1 MGASSPQFL
10 ILIPRLFLTRLLELG
25 VLSHFPLHSF
35 IIRYLLF
42 TSLVPTEHISGT
54 MSGALN
60 AGSHFSQNNFS
71 VRSVILQKR
80 KSRLSERPNSF
91 SSFMVGK
98 LEGEP
103 IQFASRAHH
112 SQPPISILLS
122 LFYLQWTPIFC
133 SVSHFLCMQWLPPL
147 QSSSFSL
154 NPFPLQCLE
163 IKNLLLKTFLE
174 ILC

>member
-1 MGASSPQFL
+1 
-10 ILIPRLFLTRLLELG
+10 
-25 VLSHFPLHSF
+25 
-35 IIRYLLF
+35 
-42 TSLVPTEHISGT
+42 

-60 AGSHFSQNNFS
+60 AGSHFSQNNFT
-71 VRSVILQKR
+71 VRSVILQR
-80 KSRLSERPNSF
+80 RESRLTEQPNSF
-91 SSFMVGK
+91 SSYVVGK

-103 IQFASRAHH
+103 IQSASRAHH
-112 SQPPISILLS
+112 SKPPISILLS
-122 LFYLQWTPIFC
+122 SFYLQWTPIFC
-133 SVSHFLCMQWLPPL
+133 PVSDFLCMQWLPPL